1 MKLINKTHLNS
12 TCYIGSI
19 KKVAQKGTRIAADF
33 VAPVLKDSAK
43 EKGKSNSIQST
54 QLNKMGFFE
63 KRLQSQMD
71 IAEQENTFVE
81 QQLDRLKPFGDLVLR
96 IDNLPIRLTVHA
108 LNLMLGTST
117 LKESQLFAV
126 KNPGQGP
133 NGTMNLRV
141 VIASTNEDSNII
153 LSKNNRKTH
162 DNSTVNI
169 GKSDFKE
176 LESFIKKKRALA
188 IRLDTGEQLPDI
200 TGNQAHNSR
209 ELVQTNF

>member
-1 MKLINKTHLNS
+1 MKLTNKTHLNS
-12 TCYIGSI
+12 TCYIVSI

-43 EKGKSNSIQST
+43 EKEKSNSIQST
-54 QLNKMGFFE
+54 QLNKMGFSE
-63 KRLQSQMD
+63 KRLLSQMD
-71 IAEQENTFVE
+71 IAEQENNFVK

-117 LKESQLFAV
+117 LEESQLFAV

-153 LSKNNRKTH
+153 LSKNCRKTH
-162 DNSTVNI
+162 DNSTVYI
-169 GKSDFKE
+169 SKSDFKD
-176 LESFIKKKRALA
+176 LESFIKRKRTLA

-200 TGNQAHNSR
+200 TGNQAHDGQ
-209 ELVQTNF
+209 ELEQTNF